1 MCRKTSV
8 ANQQSFTIDSLICD
22 YREFLFTETKL
33 P

>member
-1 MCRKTSV
+1 V